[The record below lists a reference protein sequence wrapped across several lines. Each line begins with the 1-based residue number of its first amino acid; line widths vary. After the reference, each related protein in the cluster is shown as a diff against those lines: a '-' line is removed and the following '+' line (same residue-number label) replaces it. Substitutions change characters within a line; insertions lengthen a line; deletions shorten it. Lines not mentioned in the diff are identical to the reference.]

1 VAVSGGPLLF
11 EMVVSDGGFIIPGGQ
26 HYEERKRRAAKRW
39 GEGTVLQA
47 RVEPKDE
54 GISDGQRRYYF
65 GRVVG
70 PYVDYTGDLDFHDNV
85 KAALIQ
91 DGRTSIT
98 QLNHDEMAFFIA
110 AAEYFA
116 HTKCP
121 DAFAL
126 DDRRI

>member
-1 VAVSGGPLLF
+1 MSAGPFIF
-11 EMVVSDGGFIIPGGQ
+11 EMVVADGGFLIPSGQ

-39 GEGTVLQA
+39 GDGCVIQA
-47 RVEPKDE
+47 RLEPKE
-54 GISDGQRRYYF
+54 EAISDGQRRYYF
-65 GRVVG
+65 GRIVG

-98 QLNHDEMAFFIA
+98 QLNHDEMAFFIE

-116 HTKCP
+116 HSKMP
-121 DAFAL
+121 EAYAL
-126 DDRRI
+126 HETSHL